1 MTDQQNI
8 ESLAA
13 RHASSMG
20 RAAAR
25 TGASTD
31 ALFAL
36 WKVWCEARGCD
47 VAIAW
52 NVAVDAYFDALEDV
66 TN

>member
-1 MTDQQNI
+1 MTERQDI
-8 ESLAA
+8 EATA
-13 RHASSMG
+13 TRHARSMG

-36 WKVWCEARGCD
+36 WQAWCEARGCD

-52 NVAVDAYFDALEDV
+52 SEAVDAYFDAIDEGA
-66 TN
+66 N